1 MCTHFRSRRG
11 ALLNHS
17 MQYFDLKKCI
27 SEMSIHAFSSK
38 TITVTPPIKLI
49 REKLALLEKEV
60 RVKNFIVNEVLV
72 FVWGR
77 FVLRR
82 KKTGKL

>member
-11 ALLNHS
+11 ALINHS

-27 SEMSIHAFSSK
+27 SEMSIHSFSSK
-38 TITVTPPIKLI
+38 TITATPPIKLI
-49 REKLALLEKEV
+49 RGKLALLEKEV
-60 RVKNFIVNEVLV
+60 RVKNFIVNQVLV
-72 FVWGR
+72 FVWDR

-82 KKTGKL
+82 KKPGKL